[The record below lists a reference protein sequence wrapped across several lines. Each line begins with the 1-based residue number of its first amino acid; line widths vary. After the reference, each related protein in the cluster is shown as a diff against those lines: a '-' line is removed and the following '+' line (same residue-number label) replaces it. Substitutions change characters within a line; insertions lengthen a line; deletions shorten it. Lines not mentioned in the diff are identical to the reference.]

1 MILAERHIIKKDNT
15 LFKEMDN
22 LCFLSKNLYNAG
34 LYMIRQHFFK
44 TKKMLNYSQVQ
55 TLMVNENNVDFRA
68 LPAKV
73 SQQTLKVLE
82 KNFKGF
88 FEALKSYSK
97 NPSIL

>member
-44 TKKMLNYSQVQ
+44 TKEMLNYSQVQ

-73 SQQTLKVLE
+73 LTLFI
-82 KNFKGF
+82 KNNDKLTQLMTL
-88 FEALKSYSK
+88 ARL
-97 NPSIL
+97 L